1 MRRTVLTLLVCA
13 VPFVAQAAD
22 GGAKAGIDA
31 GNRKFEA
38 AVARGDAAAI
48 AKLYAEDAEIL
59 PPDAPPARGREAIQ
73 KEFTGL
79 VGAFKKI
86 TLKTHEVH
94 ALGNFALEVSS
105 WKLEDA
111 SGKGP
116 EGKAMVLWKKNG
128 STWQLYRDMWSGN
141 APPPPP
147 APAAATPAAAP
158 APAPAPAK

>member
-1 MRRTVLTLLVCA
+1 MRRAVLWVVLCA
-13 VPFVAQAAD
+13 VPSLAWAGD

-31 GNRKFEA
+31 GNRKFEE
-38 AVARGDAAAI
+38 AVAKGDAADI
-48 AKLYAEDAEIL
+48 AKLYATDAAIL
-59 PPDAPPARGREAIQ
+59 PPGSPPLKGREAIQ

-86 TLKTHEVH
+86 TLKTVEVH
-94 ALGNFALEVSS
+94 PMGNLALEVSS

-128 STWQLYRDMWSGN
+128 KTWELYRDMWSGN
-141 APPPPP
+141 APEPPP
-147 APAAATPAAAP
+147 AAPAATNP
-158 APAPAPAK
+158 APASPAPGK

>member
-1 MRRTVLTLLVCA
+1 MRRGVLTLLVCA

-22 GGAKAGIDA
+22 GGAKAGIEA
-31 GNRKFEA
+31 GNRKFEE

-59 PPDAPPARGREAIQ
+59 PPGSPPKKGRDAIQ
-73 KEFTGL
+73 KEFAGL
-79 VGAFKKI
+79 VAAFKKI
-86 TLKTHEVH
+86 TLKTREIHPM
-94 ALGNFALEVSS
+94 GNLALEVGS

-116 EGKAMVLWKKNG
+116 EGKYMVLWKKNG
-128 STWQLYRDMWSGN
+128 STWQLYRDMWSEN

-147 APAAATPAAAP
+147 APAATTPPASAP
-158 APAPAPAK
+158 APGK

>member
-1 MRRTVLTLLVCA
+1 MRGTVLTLLVCA

-22 GGAKAGIDA
+22 GGAKAGIEA
-31 GNRKFEA
+31 GNRKFEE
-38 AVARGDAAAI
+38 AVAKGDAAAI
-48 AKLYAEDAEIL
+48 AKLYAEDGEIL
-59 PPDAPPARGREAIQ
+59 PPNSPPLKGREAIQ

-86 TLKTHEVH
+86 TLKTREVH
-94 ALGNFALEVSS
+94 PMGNLALEVSS

-116 EGKAMVLWKKNG
+116 EGKAMVLWKKTG

-141 APPPPP
+141 APPPAP
-147 APAAATPAAAP
+147 APAATTPP
-158 APAPAPAK
+158 ASGPTPSK

>member
-22 GGAKAGIDA
+22 GGAKAGIEA
-31 GNRKFEA
+31 ANRKFQEA
-38 AVARGDAAAI
+38 AAQGDATAI

-59 PPDAPPARGREAIQ
+59 PPDSPPKKGREAIQ
-73 KEFTGL
+73 KEFAGL

-86 TLKTHEVH
+86 TLKTHEVYP
-94 ALGNFALEVSS
+94 LGNFALEVSS

-116 EGKAMVLWKKNG
+116 EGKGMVLWKKNG
-128 STWQLYRDMWSGN
+128 KVWEYYRDMWSGN
-141 APPPPP
+141 AAPPPP
-147 APAAATPAAAP
+147 APAPAAAP
-158 APAPAPAK
+158 AQPPK

>member
-22 GGAKAGIDA
+22 GGAKAGIEA
-31 GNRKFEA
+31 GNRKFEE
-38 AVARGDAAAI
+38 AVAKGDAAAI

-59 PPDAPPARGREAIQ
+59 PPNSPPLKGREAIQ

-86 TLKTHEVH
+86 TLKTREVH
-94 ALGNFALEVSS
+94 PMGNLALEVSS

-116 EGKAMVLWKKNG
+116 EGKAMVLWKKTG

-141 APPPPP
+141 APPPAP
-147 APAAATPAAAP
+147 APAATTPPASAP
-158 APAPAPAK
+158 TPSK

>member
-1 MRRTVLTLLVCA
+1 MRRAVLWVVLWA
-13 VPFVAQAAD
+13 VPGAVWAGD

-38 AVARGDAAAI
+38 AVAKGDAAAI
-48 AKLYAEDAEIL
+48 AKLYSTDAEIL
-59 PPDAPPARGREAIQ
+59 PPGSPPLKGREAIQ
-73 KEFTGL
+73 KQFAGL

-86 TLKTHEVH
+86 TLKTVEVH
-94 ALGNFALEVSS
+94 PMGNLALEVSS

-128 STWQLYRDMWSGN
+128 QTWELYRDMWSGN
-141 APPPPP
+141 APEPPP
-147 APAAATPAAAP
+147 AAP
-158 APAPAPAK
+158 APATPAPAATPPTK

>member
-13 VPFVAQAAD
+13 VPFVAWAAD
-22 GGAKAGIDA
+22 GGARAGIDA

-38 AVARGDAAAI
+38 AVAKGDAAAI

-59 PPDAPPARGREAIQ
+59 PPDAPPAKGREAIQ
-73 KEFTGL
+73 KEFSGL

-86 TLKTHEVH
+86 TLKTQEVH
-94 ALGNFALEVSS
+94 GTGNLAVEVGS

-116 EGKAMVLWKKNG
+116 EGKYMVVWKKNG

-141 APPPPP
+141 APPPAP
-147 APAAATPAAAP
+147 APAAATTPAAAP
-158 APAPAPAK
+158 APAPAK

>member
-1 MRRTVLTLLVCA
+1 MRRTVLTLLACA

-38 AVARGDAAAI
+38 AVAKGDAAAV
-48 AKLYAEDAEIL
+48 AKLYAEDGEIL
-59 PPDAPPARGREAIQ
+59 PPNAPPARGREAIQ
-73 KEFTGL
+73 KEFAGL

-86 TLKTHEVH
+86 TLKTREVH

-141 APPPPP
+141 APPPAPP
-147 APAAATPAAAP
+147 PAAATTPAT

>member
-22 GGAKAGIDA
+22 GGAKAGIAA
-31 GNRKFEA
+31 GNKKFEE
-38 AVARGDAAAI
+38 AVAKADAAAI

-59 PPDAPPARGREAIQ
+59 PPNSPPKKGREAIQ
-73 KEFTGL
+73 KEFEGM

-86 TLKTHEVH
+86 TLTTREVYP
-94 ALGNFALEVSS
+94 AGNFALEVSS

-116 EGKAMVLWKKNG
+116 EGKAMVLWKKTG
-128 STWQLYRDMWSGN
+128 STWQYYRDMWSGN
-141 APPPPP
+141 AAPPPP
-147 APAAATPAAAP
+147 AAAAAPQAAPAAAP
-158 APAPAPAK
+158 AAK

>member
-13 VPFVAQAAD
+13 VPFVAQASD
-22 GGAKAGIDA
+22 NGARAGIDA

-38 AVARGDAAAI
+38 AVAKGDAAAV
-48 AKLYAEDAEIL
+48 AKLYAEDAQIL
-59 PPDAPPARGREAIQ
+59 PPNAPPQKGREAIQ
-73 KEFTGL
+73 KEFAGL

-111 SGKGP
+111 NGKGP
-116 EGKAMVLWKKNG
+116 EGKAMVLWKKTG

-141 APPPPP
+141 APPPAP
-147 APAAATPAAAP
+147 APAAATTPAAAP
-158 APAPAPAK
+158 APAPAK